1 MYYWLFIKFYNFYK
15 KKNNYDPLFNS
26 VALIFFAQIVHFF
39 LIFIILGSIFN
50 FDIPSFS
57 ENRFI
62 NKLAFLPIS
71 LLWLVTINNYYKNKL
86 KKSVSNSDHKELKLY
101 EFLASIFLIIVLPL
115 YIAIKLSGGQIWK

>member
-39 LIFIILGSIFN
+39 LIFLILGSIFN
-50 FDIPSFS
+50 FEIPSFS
-57 ENRFI
+57 KDRFV

-71 LLWLVTINNYYKNKL
+71 LLWLITINNYYKNKL
-86 KKSVSNSDHKELKLY
+86 KKSEAKSDYKVLKLY
-101 EFLASIFLIIVLPL
+101 ELLLLIFFIIIVPL
-115 YIAIKLSGGQIWK
+115 YVTIRLSGGQIWK